1 MDELKAAIEAGER
14 KAFEAWIS
22 APPFEQN
29 VRRYSDNPQTAAWPG
44 NYREYNVQLAWCAW
58 EARAAQQRP
67 CRGVAQPG
75 CNYLAACGSVCNKC
89 GQAT

>member
-22 APPFEQN
+22 KPPFEQS

-44 NYREYNVQLAWCAW
+44 NYREYNVQLACW
-58 EARAAQQRP
+58 P
-67 CRGVAQPG
+67 T
-75 CNYLAACGSVCNKC
+75 KC
-89 GQAT
+89 GGGKPGKTRLPSWWQRRVS